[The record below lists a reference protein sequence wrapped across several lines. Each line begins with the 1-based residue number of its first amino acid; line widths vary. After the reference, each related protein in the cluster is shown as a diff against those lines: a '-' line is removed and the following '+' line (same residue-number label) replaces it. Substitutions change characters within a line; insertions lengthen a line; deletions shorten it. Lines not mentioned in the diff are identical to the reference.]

1 MISRTLVP
9 LRGVCPSIPG
19 TAKGIVLSQPG
30 VIDAQVEYETRSITV
45 TFDPVV
51 TTIEKIAHAIGA
63 EIGVAL
69 VPKD

>member
-1 MISRTLVP
+1 M
-9 LRGVCPSIPG
+9 
-19 TAKGIVLSQPG
+19 SQPG
-30 VIDAQVEYETRSITV
+30 VVGAQVDYETRSITV
-45 TFDPVV
+45 EFNPEV